1 MSYDVLPK
9 FTTEN
14 MFVTNSQM
22 TTPPLKA
29 RSRGR
34 FLAST
39 GLLLMMGPL
48 VGFFI
53 TIFGMIQSYG
63 NLASGGPTSE
73 ELGRQIGLS
82 MKVTMWG
89 FGAGIVGST
98 LVTVAVMALGNRE
111 LWIYRNG
118 LVLAVIM
125 ALAMGVFGIVF
136 GGGLF
141 ALLLIKRGEF
151 KALDIHLQN
160 KS

>member
-1 MSYDVLPK
+1 MIVANGQP
-9 FTTEN
+9 TTEP
-14 MFVTNSQM
+14 S
-22 TTPPLKA
+22 KA

-39 GLLLMMGPL
+39 GLILMMGPL
-48 VGFFI
+48 VGFF
-53 TIFGMIQSYG
+53 TTVFGMIQSYG
-63 NLASGGPTSE
+63 NLASGGSTGE

-82 MKVTMWG
+82 MKITMWG

-98 LVTVAVMALGNRE
+98 LVAIAVMALGNRE

-125 ALAMGVFGIVF
+125 ALAMGIFGVVF

-141 ALLLIKRGEF
+141 AMLLIKRGEF
-151 KALDIHLQN
+151 KSLDVHLQN
-160 KS
+160 KTAT